1 MEKKEKQIKVLASI
15 DPSFTSTGLAI
26 VDLNNKTIYTRP
38 IQIGCPD
45 KSFFGMQQSI
55 TLIVYELEQEM
66 KKHDVDSLVH
76 EEPFPGQMFSPAL
89 YGLDSAIFQTFQTM
103 ILHTYH
109 PTILRKIHGGKYTK
123 TDSKNLALKVLS
135 LLSDYKYIN
144 NLSENKKDKKDMFG
158 NKLTRTGEY
167 AITSDESEA
176 FLYAV
181 TTLIK
186 YGVDD
191 FKCASEMLNT
201 NAKGVIDW
209 QPLIHA

>member
-1 MEKKEKQIKVLASI
+1 MEERNIKVLASI

-26 VDLNNKTIYTRP
+26 IDLNNKTIYTRA
-38 IQIGCPD
+38 IQIGCP
-45 KSFFGMQQSI
+45 
-55 TLIVYELEQEM
+55 EQEM
-66 KKHDVDSLVH
+66 KKHNVDSLVH

-135 LLSDYKYIN
+135 LLTDYKYIN
-144 NLSENKKDKKDMFG
+144 NLPENKKDKKDIFG
-158 NKLTRTGEY
+158 NKLTRNGEY

-186 YGVDD
+186 YGADR
-191 FKCASEMLNT
+191 FQASL
-201 NAKGVIDW
+201 
-209 QPLIHA
+209 P